1 MKPVETP
8 DSFRPSPV
16 TRHPSPV
23 TQTAPLILASGS
35 TIRQQMLKALGL
47 KFSVVP
53 SGVDEDSLK
62 KELLGKPMADVALA
76 LARAKT
82 LFVSAHHADAY
93 TIGAD
98 QLCVLGDQVIDKPGS
113 HSKAEAQL
121 ALLSGKTHQQHCAV
135 VLARGAEIVWEQVGI
150 ANLTMREL
158 STPEIAAYVAA
169 DAPLA
174 ACGSYKFEA
183 LGRHLFSAVE
193 GDHDVVKGLPLVP
206 LLAQLHAR
214 GVISI
219 TA

>member
-1 MKPVETP
+1 MAIVQ
-8 DSFRPSPV
+8 
-16 TRHPSPV
+16 H
-23 TQTAPLILASGS
+23 APIILASGS
-35 TIRQQMLKALGL
+35 TIRQQMLKSLGL

-62 KELLGKPMADVALA
+62 KELAGKPMADIAMA

-82 LFVSAHHADAY
+82 LFVSIRHPEAY

-121 ALLSGKTHQQHCAV
+121 AMLSGKTHQQNCAV
-135 VLARGAEIVWEQVGI
+135 VMARGDEIVWEHLGI
-150 ANLTMREL
+150 AKLTMRSL
-158 STPEIAAYVAA
+158 SANEIKAYVAA
-169 DAPLA
+169 DAPIA
-174 ACGSYKFEA
+174 SCGSYKFEE

-193 GDHDVVKGLPLVP
+193 GDHDVVKGLALVP

-214 GVISI
+214 GVI
-219 TA
+219 TLA

>member
-1 MKPVETP
+1 MI
-8 DSFRPSPV
+8 
-16 TRHPSPV
+16 
-23 TQTAPLILASGS
+23 QNAPLILASGS
-35 TIRQQMLKALGL
+35 TIRQQMLKSLGL

-62 KELLGKPMADVALA
+62 KELVGKPMADVALA

-98 QLCVLGDQVIDKPGS
+98 QLCVLGDTIIDKPGS
-113 HSKAEAQL
+113 HSKAEEQL
-121 ALLSGKTHQQHCAV
+121 AMLSGKTHQQHCAV
-135 VLARGAEIVWEQVGI
+135 VLAHGTKIVWEQVGI
-150 ANLTMREL
+150 ANLTIRAL
-158 STPEIAAYVAA
+158 NAAEITAYVAA

-174 ACGSYKFEA
+174 SCGSYKFEA

-214 GVISI
+214 GII
-219 TA
+219 QLAA